1 MYKIGILQLTQNLD
15 SAVHGFKKALADIEA
30 EYLYFNVDGM
40 IEKLPAFAQK
50 LVEEQVDLIFACTTP
65 AAKAAIAASDT
76 IPVVYTP
83 VFDPISVGLAES
95 MDVPGGHA
103 TGVSGM
109 VSASDKVT
117 FIEELLPDART
128 IAMPFDPN
136 DENAKIETANFKSAA
151 EGHFNLVELPIASET
166 DISELSDLLTDD
178 MDAVFMPI
186 GKLLEDNFAS
196 IVYYTDERDLPLI
209 ASHAP
214 NVVGGAIGG
223 LVANHE
229 ALGFDCGQK
238 AIEILGGKDAG
249 TIPVGSVKNP
259 DVLLNQYSADNLDIE
274 IPASLLDRAKEIYN

>member
-15 SAVHGFKKALADIEA
+15 SAVHGFKKALKNIEA

-83 VFDPISVGLAES
+83 VFDPISVGLADS

-109 VSASDKVT
+109 VSASDKVA
-117 FIEELLPDART
+117 FIEELLPEART

-136 DENAKIETANFKSAA
+136 DENAKIETANFKAA
-151 EGHFNLVELPIASET
+151 ADGHFTLVELPIASET

-214 NVVGGAIGG
+214 NIVGGAIGG

-259 DVLLNQYSADNLDIE
+259 DVLLNQYAADNLDIE
-274 IPASLLDRAKEIYN
+274 LASSLIERAKEIYN

>member
-15 SAVHGFKKALADIEA
+15 SAVHGFKKALSNIEA

-83 VFDPISVGLAES
+83 VFDPLSVGLAES

-109 VSASDKVT
+109 VSASDKVA

-136 DENAKIETANFKSAA
+136 DENAKIETANFKAAA
-151 EGHFNLVELPIASET
+151 EGHFTLVELPISSET

-259 DVLLNQYSADNLDIE
+259 DVLLNQYAADNLDIE

>member
-109 VSASDKVT
+109 VSASDKVA
-117 FIEELLPDART
+117 FIKELLPDAQT

-136 DENAKIETANFKSAA
+136 DENAKIETANFKAAA
-151 EGHFNLVELPIASET
+151 EGHFTIVELPIASET

-259 DVLLNQYSADNLDIE
+259 DVLLNQYAADNLDIE
-274 IPASLLDRAKEIYN
+274 IPASLLDRAQEIYN

>member
-15 SAVHGFKKALADIEA
+15 SAVHGFKKALSNIEA

-83 VFDPISVGLAES
+83 VFDPLSVGLAES

-109 VSASDKVT
+109 VSASDKVA

-136 DENAKIETANFKSAA
+136 DENAKIETANFKAAA
-151 EGHFNLVELPIASET
+151 EGHFTLVELPISSET

-238 AIEILGGKDAG
+238 AIEILGDKDAG

-259 DVLLNQYSADNLDIE
+259 DVLLNQYAADNLDIE

>member
-83 VFDPISVGLAES
+83 VFDPLSVGLAES

-109 VSASDKVT
+109 VSASDKVA

-136 DENAKIETANFKSAA
+136 DENAKIETANFKAAA
-151 EGHFNLVELPIASET
+151 EGHFTLVELPISSET

-209 ASHAP
+209 ASHAL

-249 TIPVGSVKNP
+249 TIPVGSVKSP
-259 DVLLNQYSADNLDIE
+259 DVLLNQYAADNLDIE